1 MNDGTRQ
8 TEKQAQ
14 VLKEYSIIV
23 NRFLVCV
30 IKLHMCKPHTFADVS
45 SNVNNRMDFEK
56 RSGFYRNRRENGAFF
71 VETNDNDI
79 SSRFIILSHLLHLIA
94 HENTMIDV

>member
-1 MNDGTRQ
+1 MNDVTRQ

-30 IKLHMCKPHTFADVS
+30 IKLHMCKPHTLPDISSDV
-45 SNVNNRMDFEK
+45 NDRMDF
-56 RSGFYRNRRENGAFF
+56 RNGAVF
-71 VETNDNDI
+71 VETDGKTER
-79 SSRFIILSHLLHLIA
+79 SL
-94 HENTMIDV
+94 